1 MSDAVVVKQRS
12 GPTAERLIEETLALI
27 AERGG
32 SQDVKLREVARRV
45 GWAHTHV
52 YNYFASF
59 EDLLWEAFRRTLR
72 LYAEHIVRDLDDS
85 LRPADYFRRLVTNLA
100 SFPQENPGLYRFI
113 GSDPIDVE
121 RIPGDILDTVSTVK
135 KWLFDAFQ
143 ALCGPTVNPTDAA
156 EFCNITYG
164 YIDGEMF
171 NYINGRVVPGEDI
184 PGRIVTNSVRLLSLL
199 VGDAVE
205 EAQTPGSYPTLTL
218 EN

>member
-1 MSDAVVVKQRS
+1 MVEKQRS
-12 GPTAERLIEETLALI
+12 GPTAERLIEATLALI

-32 SQDVKLREVARRV
+32 SQSVKLREVSRRV
-45 GWAHTHV
+45 GCAHTNV

-72 LYAEHIVRDLDDS
+72 LYAEHIVTDLDDS

-113 GSDPIDVE
+113 GSDPIDVDN
-121 RIPGDILDTVSTVK
+121 IPGDILDTVSTVK
-135 KWLFDAFQ
+135 TFLFDAFQ

-164 YIDGEMF
+164 YIDGEVF
-171 NYINGRVVPGEDI
+171 NYINGRIVRGEDI
-184 PGRIVTNSVRLLSLL
+184 PGRIVANSVRLLRLL
-199 VGDAVE
+199 VGEALE
-205 EAQTPGSYPTLTL
+205 EAQTPGGYPALTL
-218 EN
+218 ENSDF

>member
-1 MSDAVVVKQRS
+1 MSGAVVVKQRS

-32 SQDVKLREVARRV
+32 SQDVKLREVSRRV
-45 GWAHTHV
+45 GCAHTNV

-59 EDLLWEAFRRTLR
+59 DDLVWEAFRRTLR

-100 SFPQENPGLYRFI
+100 SFPQENPSLYRFI

-135 KWLFDAFQ
+135 KWLFDVFQ
-143 ALCGPTVNPTDAA
+143 VLCGPTVNPTDAA

-184 PGRIVTNSVRLLSLL
+184 PGRIVANSVRLLRLL

-205 EAQTPGSYPTLTL
+205 EAQTPGSYPALTL